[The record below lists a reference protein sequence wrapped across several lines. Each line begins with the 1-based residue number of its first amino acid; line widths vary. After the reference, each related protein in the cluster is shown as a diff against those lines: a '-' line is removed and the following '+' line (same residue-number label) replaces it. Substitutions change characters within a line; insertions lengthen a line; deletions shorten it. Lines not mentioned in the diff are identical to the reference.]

1 MARRGRVS
9 RLLTLPL
16 GEVSDL
22 VVAQIGLL
30 TALWI
35 LKVRSRGKLLHPLG
49 SSQPTAADID
59 EQAVER
65 MATAFDRVARFGLF
79 RPTCLVRA
87 IALER
92 YLRDAGPRASVRVG
106 VLRDGDRLLAHAWI
120 EMGNRIVGDEPSH
133 VRRFTPLHDFTAL
146 PR

>member
-1 MARRGRVS
+1 MARHGRVN

-16 GEVSDL
+16 GEVLDL
-22 VVAQIGLL
+22 LAAQVGLL

-35 LKVRSRGKLLHPLG
+35 IRVRSRGNLLHPLA
-49 SSQPTAADID
+49 SSASSARLID

-92 YLRDAGPRASVRVG
+92 YLRGAGPRASVRVG

-120 EMGNRIVGDEPSH
+120 EMGNRIIG
-133 VRRFTPLHDFTAL
+133 
-146 PR
+146 

>member
-1 MARRGRVS
+1 
-9 RLLTLPL
+9 LTLPL
-16 GEVSDL
+16 GEVADL

-35 LKVRSRGKLLHPLG
+35 VRVRSRGNLLHPVR
-49 SSQPTAADID
+49 SSTRPATSLD
-59 EQAVER
+59 ERSVER

-92 YLRDAGPRASVRVG
+92 YLRGACPHASVRVV
-106 VLRDGDRLLAHAWI
+106 VLREGDRLLAHAWI
-120 EMGNRIVGDEPSH
+120 EVGNRVIGDEPSH
-133 VRRFTPLHDFTAL
+133 VHRFTPLHDFTAL
-146 PR
+146 LR